1 MLGESDEVE
10 FLWPYPKG
18 DETKVARMV
27 YAIGALGRWY
37 AQQKAGTDALTNLIE
52 KPRFIQVCRR
62 FGYHFNLTEECADF
76 SNIQQVLIK
85 LRKQGHSP
93 CATAS
98 SLVFPVRHG
107 GTSQRPKR
115 WNAYLSRVN
124 PTRMWG
130 RNDSSY
136 DRKGKRLRRTGVR
149 G

>member
-85 LRKQGHSP
+85 LRKQGALPLCDSIKP
-93 CATAS
+93 GLSGQAWWNEPTPEEMECL
-98 SLVFPVRHG
+98 LVK
-107 GTSQRPKR
+107 S
-115 WNAYLSRVN
+115 
-124 PTRMWG
+124 
-130 RNDSSY
+130 
-136 DRKGKRLRRTGVR
+136 
-149 G
+149 